1 LDTVCSSLSLSSP
14 IRQSDAYNCNTS
26 LLLLFY
32 FSNQELI
39 KLECELSDDIRSQ
52 TPSVPER
59 NGAPDSITIIIS
71 KKNPKGQKNQRGSSL
86 APPFRR
92 KRVQLRAK
100 HKHVNLHTRNGRQQ
114 RIYSDS
120 KCGRLRSAV
129 CVCVWE
135 WGSIGTRWIQT
146 NPGTGGDIPITF
158 RNGLERE
165 RRSTKWEGRTGQAQ
179 QQWTSSLGSLC
190 KEEDDE
196 VY

>member
-1 LDTVCSSLSLSSP
+1 VLDTVCSSLSLSSP

-120 KCGRLRSAV
+120 KCGRLRSAA
-129 CVCVWE
+129 CVCVGVGVHRKTVDSNKPWK
-135 WGSIGTRWIQT
+135 GRTYSDHIQKRT
-146 NPGTGGDIPITF
+146 
-158 RNGLERE
+158 RE
-165 RRSTKWEGRTGQAQ
+165 RDAARSGKGEQDKHSSNGQ
-179 QQWTSSLGSLC
+179 
-190 KEEDDE
+190 
-196 VY
+196 VH